1 MAILRGPE
9 RALLL
14 PERCLVGRSRSC
26 DLVLSAGD
34 VSGEHAVVQWS
45 ADHWELRELG
55 SRNGSFVDGTRLA
68 AGERAALQV
77 GTRLRFG
84 RLAPVWTLEDV
95 GPPRLMAVAL
105 ADAACRVAEGGY
117 LALPGPEQPTLA
129 VYQGQDGAWV
139 VEQDGV
145 TRPAADRDV
154 LDAGGL
160 WRVHL
165 PSALGGTWEDA
176 TDLAIVARLRL
187 VFRFSRDEEQV
198 ELVAYCGERRFDLQA
213 RVHHYPLLLLAR
225 RRLADA
231 AAGLPAAEQGFM
243 KQDELLAMLRLKEDH
258 LGIYIHRARVQLG
271 KAGVADAAALVERR
285 AGTRMLRIGVAA
297 LELQAMEA

>member
-1 MAILRGPE
+1 MAVLRGPE
-9 RALLL
+9 RVLVV

-55 SRNGSFVDGTRLA
+55 SRNGSFVDGERVA
-68 AGERAALQV
+68 AGERAPLRLGA
-77 GTRLRFG
+77 RLRFG
-84 RLAPVWTLEDV
+84 RLAPVWTLEDAS
-95 GPPRLMAVAL
+95 PPQLMAVAL
-105 ADAACRVAEGGY
+105 ADGECRAAEGGY
-117 LALPGPEQPTLA
+117 LALPGAEQPTLA
-129 VYQGQDGAWV
+129 VYQEPGGGWV
-139 VEQDGV
+139 VEQDGA
-145 TRPAADRDV
+145 TRPVADRDV
-154 LDAGGL
+154 LEAGGL

-176 TDLAIVARLRL
+176 VDLAIVARLRL
-187 VFRFSRDEEQV
+187 VFRYSRDEEYV
-198 ELVAYCGERRFDLQA
+198 ELVALCGERRMDLQA

-231 AAGLPAAEQGFM
+231 EAGLPAAEQGWM
-243 KQDELLAMLRLKEDH
+243 RQDELLTMLRLKDDH
-258 LGIYIHRARVQLG
+258 LGIYVHRARVQLG

-285 AGTRMLRIGVAA
+285 PGTRMLRIGVAA
-297 LELQAMEA
+297 LELQLIDP